1 MLYTIYQ
8 VDMNTVFK
16 CFLRAPFLR
25 RVGKRSSLTH
35 WIIFFMFI
43 VCVAAS
49 QLSTILN
56 YIVKSYTVL
65 GISSLISSTYV
76 DRLGPV
82 SYMSR
87 VQLADVANVTNSVT
101 YGLLASLFA
110 SSSYLAM
117 ADNSRGDGC
126 STSKVCEKPLI
137 DSSCSPMSNV
147 LLNAPGTIANASGVP
162 IYNTSFP
169 DPFWEIY
176 SSMNSAQSYVG
187 SISVE
192 VCVCEYSVA
201 VY

>member
-8 VDMNTVFK
+8 VDMNTVLK
-16 CFLRAPFLR
+16 CFLKAPFLR
-25 RVGKRSSLTH
+25 RSGKKSSLTH
-35 WIIFFMFI
+35 WIIFLMFI
-43 VCVAAS
+43 VCIVAS

-56 YIVKSYTVL
+56 FIVKSYTVL
-65 GISSLISSTYV
+65 GNPSVISSTYV

-87 VQLADVANVTNSVT
+87 VKLADVANVTNSVT

-110 SSSYLAM
+110 SSSFLAM

-126 STSKVCEKPLI
+126 STGKVCERPLV
-137 DSSCSPMSNV
+137 DSSCSPLSNV
-147 LLNAPGTIANASGVP
+147 LLNAPGTIANATGVP
-162 IYNTSFP
+162 VYNTSFP

-192 VCVCEYSVA
+192 VSVFI
-201 VY
+201 